1 MRKLLMV
8 MRVALSALT
17 VHKLRSFL
25 TMLGVVIG
33 VGAVISLVAVG
44 QGAQAQV
51 VNQFQSLGANLLTVS
66 SAQNYGF
73 SRQGLQQQTRSL
85 TNADVD
91 AITAL
96 ATTIKYIAPEYS
108 SNGATMTYA
117 GKTTNTSISGVTP
130 EYSVVR
136 NWTLS
141 GGRFI
146 SAEDNAN
153 LATVVVLGQQVVKD
167 LFGSATANPV
177 GEVVRIN
184 RQNYEVIGVLNA
196 KGQNGP
202 SNQDAV
208 AFMPL
213 RAAQLKLGGAGTN
226 TLRTISLQVRSADEM
241 DLAQAQVRGILRA
254 LHGLQASAADDF
266 QIQNQADILSS
277 VSQATGT
284 FTTLLGSIAAI
295 SLLVGGIGIMN
306 IMLVSVTERTRE
318 VGLRKA
324 VGAKRNDILL
334 QFLAEAM
341 VLSVIGGALGVA
353 CGVGGAQLITPLL
366 GGSKALVT
374 PQSVGL
380 ALAVSLAIGIF
391 FGLYPANRAARLNPI
406 DALRYE

>member
-8 MRVALSALT
+8 LRVALGALT

-51 VNQFQSLGANLLTVS
+51 VSQFASLGSNLLTVS

-73 SRQGLQQQTRSL
+73 SREGLQTQSRRL
-85 TNADVD
+85 TDADMD
-91 AITAL
+91 AIAAL

-108 SNGATMTYA
+108 ASGATVTYA
-117 GKTTNTSISGVTP
+117 GKTTNTSITGVTA
-130 EYSVVR
+130 EYAPVR
-136 NWTLS
+136 NWSLAR
-141 GGRFI
+141 GRFI
-146 SAEDNAN
+146 SGDDNAN
-153 LATVVVLGQQVVKD
+153 LGTVVVLGQQVVID

-184 RQNYEVIGVLNA
+184 RQNYEVIGVLNP

-208 AFMPL
+208 AFLPL
-213 RAAQLKLGGAGTN
+213 RTAQLKLGGAGTN
-226 TLRTISLQVRSADEM
+226 TLRTISLQVNSAEEM

-254 LHGLQASAADDF
+254 LHGLQPSAADDF
-266 QIQNQADILSS
+266 QIQNQADILSN

-324 VGAKRNDILL
+324 VGAKRGDIML
-334 QFLAEAM
+334 QFLTEAM
-341 VLSVIGGALGVA
+341 VLSVIGGGLGVA
-353 CGVGGAQLITPLL
+353 MGVGGAQLITPLL
-366 GGSKALVT
+366 GGTKALVT

-391 FGLYPANRAARLNPI
+391 FGLYPANRASRLNPI

>member
-108 SNGATMTYA
+108 SNNATVTYA

-130 EYSVVR
+130 EYAPVR

-213 RAAQLKLGGAGTN
+213 RTAQLKLGGAGTN

-366 GGSKALVT
+366 GGTKALVT

>member
-108 SNGATMTYA
+108 SNNATVTYA

-130 EYSVVR
+130 EYAPVR

-213 RAAQLKLGGAGTN
+213 RTAQLKLGGAGTN